1 MYILLSL
8 RCHLISTNKFTHYH
22 IFPILFYILCVEIRC
37 CIIFYVIFTF
47 CYWQL
52 NLKLRCDVLQESVP
66 YLGEIWLNWPN
77 IITIIRPWSSR
88 RRKKPQ
94 IVIAG
99 EKTAGVESQLLWRFW
114 CNFDKLD
121 GNAETCSVLSSH
133 SAAIRKLRHFLLIFI
148 SHSRL
153 HAQHIQWI
161 LTWNKTLM
169 INIFFKLDNVYA
181 NLYFTYS
188 CFGKLSST
196 SLTRLLFLSQA
207 VTFYK
212 VGV

>member
-1 MYILLSL
+1 M
-8 RCHLISTNKFTHYH
+8 
-22 IFPILFYILCVEIRC
+22 
-37 CIIFYVIFTF
+37 
-47 CYWQL
+47 
-52 NLKLRCDVLQESVP
+52 LQETIP
-66 YLGEIWLNWPN
+66 YLGEIWLNWTN

-133 SAAIRKLRHFLLIFI
+133 STAAIRKLWHFLLIFI

-153 HAQHIQWI
+153 HVQHIQWI

-181 NLYFTYS
+181 NLYFTFYIFLFRKTFINKFNQAPLS
-188 CFGKLSST
+188 LSSGYVLQ
-196 SLTRLLFLSQA
+196 SWCIISTRFQTL
-207 VTFYK
+207 
-212 VGV
+212 

>member
-1 MYILLSL
+1 MSA
-8 RCHLISTNKFTHYH
+8 RDHVTNDHV
-22 IFPILFYILCVEIRC
+22 PGSRL
-37 CIIFYVIFTF
+37 IFTF

-121 GNAETCSVLSSH
+121 GNAETCSVLSSR

-153 HAQHIQWI
+153 RAQHIQWI

-188 CFGKLSST
+188 CFGKLFNKFNQAPLSLSSGYVLQ
-196 SLTRLLFLSQA
+196 SWCIISTRFQTL
-207 VTFYK
+207 
-212 VGV
+212 